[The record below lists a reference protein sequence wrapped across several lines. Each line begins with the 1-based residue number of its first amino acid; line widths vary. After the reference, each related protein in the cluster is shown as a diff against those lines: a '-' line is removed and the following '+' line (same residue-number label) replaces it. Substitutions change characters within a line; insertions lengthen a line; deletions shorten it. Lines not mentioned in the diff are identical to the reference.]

1 MPGARFGDIAIIG
14 IACRFPGAANLNQF
28 WDNLISGVE
37 LISRFSEEELLAAG
51 VEARLVGD
59 PHYVKAAPI
68 LPDYDGFDAAF
79 FGYAPREARL
89 MDPQQRLFLEV
100 AWEALEDA
108 GCDPLGDK
116 GVVGIYAGA
125 GGMVSSYALRHDHP
139 ELRGQTGDLGHIGND
154 RDFLP
159 SRVAFK
165 LNLTGPAV
173 NVQTACSTSL
183 VAIHLACRS
192 LLDGETEMA
201 LAGASVVRVPHV
213 SGYLADPGSIYST
226 RRPLPAVRRRRQWH
240 VVRQRCCGGDTE
252 AAGGGIGRW

>member
-1 MPGARFGDIAIIG
+1 MPGARYRDIAIIG
-14 IACRFPGAANLNQF
+14 IACRFPGAANADVF
-28 WDNLISGVE
+28 WDNLIGGVE
-37 LISRFSEEELLAAG
+37 SISRFSEEELLAAG
-51 VEARLVGD
+51 VDARLVAD
-59 PHYVKAAPI
+59 PHYVRAAPV
-68 LPDYDGFDAAF
+68 LPDFDRFDAAF

-100 AWEALEDA
+100 AWEAFEDA
-108 GCDPLGDK
+108 GYDPLGDK

-125 GGMVSSYALRHDHP
+125 GGLVSSYALHHDHP

-183 VAIHLACRS
+183 VAVHLACRS
-192 LLDGETEMA
+192 LLDGEAELA
-201 LAGASVVRVPHV
+201 LAG
-213 SGYLADPGSIYST
+213 G
-226 RRPLPAVRRRRQWH
+226 
-240 VVRQRCCGGDTE
+240 
-252 AAGGGIGRW
+252 